1 MTREVLIKA
10 AHGGRID
17 VNAGER
23 LEVINVE
30 AQQIC
35 DFFAFRKD
43 DPHIFLSPAQTRA
56 AHRRWRI
63 GLGDLLYDETREAE
77 FEIVEDTVG
86 RHDCMFCCC
95 DVYRYT
101 KTYDNPEHRSCRSNL
116 AECIPDLGI
125 PYDYLPDPFN
135 LFQNSD
141 PTAEGGFA
149 MQPSIAEVGGKI
161 VLKALVA
168 MIAVGSACPMDYYPA
183 NGDRL
188 TDLKFVV
195 KGVDE

>member
-1 MTREVLIKA
+1 MSREVLIEA
-10 AHGGRID
+10 ARAARIN
-17 VNAGER
+17 VHAGER
-23 LEVINVE
+23 LEIINLE
-30 AQQIC
+30 GQQIC

-43 DPHIFLSPAQTRA
+43 DPHIYLSPAQTRA

-63 GLGDLLYDETREAE
+63 GLGDLLYDETREAV
-77 FEIVEDTVG
+77 FKIVDDTVG

-101 KTYDNPEHRSCRSNL
+101 KTYGDPEHRSCRTNL
-116 AECIPDLGI
+116 AQCITDLSI

-135 LFQNSD
+135 FFQNSEPMSD
-141 PTAEGGFA
+141 GGFA
-149 MQPSIAEVGGKI
+149 MRPSIAGPGDKI
-161 VLKALVA
+161 VLEALVD

-183 NGDRL
+183 NGERL

-195 KGVDE
+195 KMGSA

>member
-1 MTREVLIKA
+1 M
-10 AHGGRID
+10 
-17 VNAGER
+17 
-23 LEVINVE
+23 
-30 AQQIC
+30 
-35 DFFAFRKD
+35 
-43 DPHIFLSPAQTRA
+43 
-56 AHRRWRI
+56 
-63 GLGDLLYDETREAE
+63 YDETREAV

-116 AECIPDLGI
+116 AECIPDLDI

-149 MQPSIAEVGGKI
+149 MQPSIAKLGDKI
-161 VLKALVA
+161 VLEALVD

-188 TDLKFVV
+188 TDLMFVV
-195 KGVDE
+195 KERPG